1 MNLKILLIITLLIP
15 SLIINADSLINSI
28 NDFGFDLLRQVTSDK
43 QNIVISPYS
52 VFSALA
58 MTADG
63 ADDETLIQMRNT
75 LNLDKSIDSAISSGG
90 LQNMLKERS
99 GDKIELNI
107 ANALWLDE
115 QFPVKESFKQNI
127 EYNYQAKLNL
137 SNFQNEANTLK
148 EINNWV
154 ASKTKN
160 KIPEILQELDPL
172 SKLVLVNAIYFNAD
186 WRHKF
191 KKSRTFND
199 YFYLSAKD
207 SVSVK
212 MMNQTGK
219 FFYYEDDL
227 IQAIQLNYEGSD
239 FSLLV
244 ILPRK
249 FDNMSETIQNLNAN
263 YLHRINEWESGV
275 KPVRISLPKYKI
287 DFNRQLNDDL
297 IDLGMPLA
305 FSSEADFSR
314 INGKKD
320 LCIGQVQHRGFI
332 EVDED
337 GTEAAAAT
345 AVTMKMMS
353 AAPLRDPIIF
363 KADHPFIFLLQEN
376 TTNLILFAGIVNNPE

>member
-15 SLIINADSLINSI
+15 SLLINADSMINAV
-28 NDFGFDLLRQVTSDK
+28 NDFGFDLLRQVTNDK

-52 VFSALA
+52 VFSALS
-58 MTADG
+58 MTTDG
-63 ADDETLIQMRNT
+63 ADDETLIQMQKT
-75 LNLDKSIDSAISSGG
+75 LKLDKTIDSAISLGG
-90 LQNMLKERS
+90 LQNMLKKQAE
-99 GDKIELNI
+99 DNIELNI
-107 ANALWLDE
+107 ANALWLDD
-115 QFPVKESFKQNI
+115 QFTIKESFKQNI
-127 EYNYQAKLNL
+127 EYNYQAKLNQ
-137 SNFQNEANTLK
+137 SNFQKEAKTLK
-148 EINNWV
+148 EINKWV
-154 ASKTKN
+154 AKNTKN

-172 SKLVLVNAIYFNAD
+172 SKLVLVNAIYFNAE

-191 KKSRTFND
+191 KKNRTFNEN
-199 YFYLSAKD
+199 FYLSSQD

-212 MMNQTGK
+212 MMNQSGK
-219 FFYYEDDL
+219 FLYYEDD
-227 IQAIQLNYEGSD
+227 ITQAIKLNYEGNN

-249 FDNMSETIQNLNAN
+249 FENMPEILQNLNAE
-263 YLHRINEWESGV
+263 YLSRINEWESGA
-275 KPVRISLPKYKI
+275 KPVKISLPKYKI

-305 FSSEADFSR
+305 FSNEADFSR

-332 EVDED
+332 EVDEK

-345 AVTMKMMS
+345 AVSMVLMS

-376 TTNLILFAGIVNNPE
+376 TTNLVLFAGIVNNPE